1 MGGVSMGLVLG
12 RYEDQQITLRDQ
24 VSETETTITFMK
36 RDGNQYRVLIEAPRT
51 IAIKRQEKCQ
61 SGAKVSESKKSAAKS
76 PAKVTAE
83 VS

>member
-1 MGGVSMGLVLG
+1 MGLVLG

-24 VSETETTITFMK
+24 VSGSETTITFMK

-61 SGAKVSESKKSAAKS
+61 SGAKVSESEISPANS